1 MGGTVKVN
9 EKLHARTLDFRKDK
23 SGLYMLIDSNE
34 IFHFSFNGGQNRI
47 GNTGLLIKSHNQ
59 LPSLGQFL
67 SVFL

>member
-34 IFHFSFNGGQNRI
+34 IFHFSFNGDI
-47 GNTGLLIKSHNQ
+47 
-59 LPSLGQFL
+59 F
-67 SVFL
+67 